1 MQQGFT
7 ERDWKLFRSKIADWQ
22 EAYID
27 RLNQEYMEL
36 LEEDINPAD
45 KFWRLEKRIRN
56 DKKKTGVQVDMRR
69 SMLIFNI
76 TSLIYEGAIRL
87 EDLEEFSEELKETV
101 RLYMRIS

>member
-1 MQQGFT
+1 LQQGFT
-7 ERDWKLFRSKIADWQ
+7 ERDWKLFRSKIAGWQ
-22 EAYID
+22 EAYMD

-36 LEEDINPAD
+36 LKEDINPAD

-69 SMLIFNI
+69 SMLISNI
-76 TSLIYEGAIRL
+76 TSLIYEDAIRL